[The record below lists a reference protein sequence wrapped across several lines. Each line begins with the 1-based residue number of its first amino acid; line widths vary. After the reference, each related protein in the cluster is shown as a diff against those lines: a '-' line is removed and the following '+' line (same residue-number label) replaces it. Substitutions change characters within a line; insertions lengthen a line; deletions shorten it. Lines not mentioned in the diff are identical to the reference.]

1 MLAFDHASRATKGA
15 RNYQE
20 DTALLW
26 SGREVQPSGQPA
38 HAANGDAVVA
48 VLADGMGGHAGGALA
63 SRMACESFLK
73 AYTGCEGG
81 ANTERLVEAL
91 AAANE
96 AIAKTVDA
104 NPMLAGMGST
114 LVGVTFGADGIEW
127 VSVGDSPLLLYRRG
141 EIALL
146 NEDHSLAPEL
156 DRLAAAG
163 TISED
168 EARRDPRRHMLR
180 SAVTG
185 DDIDLVDVSQRP
197 LKVEPGDYIILA
209 SDGLQTLEPAEI
221 ERIVAAYADDGATAV
236 ANALIRAVEALKD
249 PHQDNATVVAVRLVP
264 QQARPDVEP
273 VTAEPRDGE
282 STSRA
287 SSTLHAVAA
296 SPVTVQWISS
306 VVRRPAA
313 RRVRASVVSCTVV
326 TSSGSSLARRSPC
339 R

>member
-1 MLAFDHASRATKGA
+1 MLAFEHASRTTKGA

-20 DTALLW
+20 DTALFW
-26 SGREVQPSGQPA
+26 SGEDV
-38 HAANGDAVVA
+38 AAAGPVVA

-63 SRMACESFLK
+63 SRMACESFIK
-73 AYTGCEGG
+73 SYANQDGP
-81 ANTERLVEAL
+81 NTERLIEAL
-91 AAANE
+91 TAANQ
-96 AIAKTVDA
+96 AIADTVDA

-163 TISED
+163 AISED

-185 DDIDLVDVSQRP
+185 DDIDLIDLSRRP

-209 SDGLQTLEPAEI
+209 SDGLQTLESVEI
-221 ERIVAAYADDGATAV
+221 ERIVAAYAEDGAVAV

-249 PHQDNATVVAVRLVP
+249 PHQDNATVVAVRLLP
-264 QQARPDVEP
+264 QDAGSADVAD
-273 VTAEPRDGE
+273 TTGDA
-282 STSRA
+282 
-287 SSTLHAVAA
+287 
-296 SPVTVQWISS
+296 
-306 VVRRPAA
+306 PAPA
-313 RRVRASVVSCTVV
+313 QDEN
-326 TSSGSSLARRSPC
+326 L
-339 R
+339 